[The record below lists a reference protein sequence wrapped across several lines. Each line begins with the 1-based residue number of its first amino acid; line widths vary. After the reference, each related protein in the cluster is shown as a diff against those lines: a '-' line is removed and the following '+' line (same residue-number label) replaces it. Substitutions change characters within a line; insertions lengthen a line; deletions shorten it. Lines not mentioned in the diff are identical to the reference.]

1 MDERQITYIVVGAAI
16 GGVYG
21 LFSTIRKA
29 GRSNKASATVTQTSP
44 PPKLD
49 NPAAASSTKANDYVS
64 TGNAL
69 RVKMLETP
77 ADSLGIKQTDAFPR
91 VYGVIMDWNV
101 QNQISMTFALCDG
114 NASIYGPMVGVSDS
128 LVHKRVRD
136 AAINAVQV
144 AEKRH
149 DDAVP
154 AFDYAFPQS
163 GSVRFYLLCFTGVR
177 VIEVTQRSLEA
188 GADKCSPLWKATQ
201 ILISEIS
208 KVVRG
213 FSV

>member
-1 MDERQITYIVVGAAI
+1 
-16 GGVYG
+16 
-21 LFSTIRKA
+21 
-29 GRSNKASATVTQTSP
+29 
-44 PPKLD
+44 
-49 NPAAASSTKANDYVS
+49 
-64 TGNAL
+64 
-69 RVKMLETP
+69 MLETA

-114 NASIYGPMVGVSDS
+114 NASIYGPMIGVSDS

-136 AAINAVQV
+136 AAINVVQV

-149 DDAVP
+149 DDAVQ
-154 AFDYAFPQS
+154 AIDYAFPKS

-177 VIEVTQRSLEA
+177 VIEVAERSVEA
-188 GADKCSPLWKATQ
+188 GSDKCSALWKATQ
-201 ILISEIS
+201 MLISEIS

-213 FSV
+213 LSV